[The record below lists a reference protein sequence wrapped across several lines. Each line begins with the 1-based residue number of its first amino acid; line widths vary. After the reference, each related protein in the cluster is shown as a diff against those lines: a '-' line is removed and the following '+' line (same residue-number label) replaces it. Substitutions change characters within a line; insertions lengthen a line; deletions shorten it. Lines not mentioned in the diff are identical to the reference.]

1 MSPRSDELNNGL
13 GQAVRCRAAADGRHS
28 TASHFEELVRAVDGG
43 AVFERRM
50 GGDPQRPSL
59 ALLHGVPVTS
69 TVFEPLAGALRVRVP
84 NPLIL
89 PDLPGL
95 GRSTVEGDVS
105 WSTQRFVLGAWLREQ
120 GSVVLVVH
128 DVSGPIALPLLE
140 DDSIDVRGVVLLNT
154 ILEPSTFRPIAAM
167 QLLRARGL
175 GALLAGVTPRWLYAR
190 GFRTIGLSHPERV
203 EAGMIDQLHAE
214 TFRRDGGRS
223 LHRAMRGFEL
233 DRATDRAIERGLAAR
248 DVPRLS
254 IWGAADPSLGEQ
266 RRNLAKLAPGSPV
279 EILPD
284 ARHFLMLDHA
294 EEIAEMLVAVGVERW

>member
-1 MSPRSDELNNGL
+1 MPLRSDEVDMKT
-13 GQAVRCRAAADGRHS
+13 GQVRGRDAADGRRS
-28 TASHFEELVRAVDGG
+28 TASHFEELVRVVEGG

-50 GGDPQRPSL
+50 RGNPQRPSL
-59 ALLHGVPVTS
+59 VLLHGVPVTS
-69 TVFEPLAGALRVRVP
+69 TVFDTLAHALRERVP
-84 NPLIL
+84 NPVIL

-95 GRSTVEGDVS
+95 GCSTLEGDVS
-105 WSTQRFVLGAWLREQ
+105 WSTQRFVVSSWLREL

-128 DVSGPIALPLLE
+128 DVSGPIALPLLA
-140 DDSIDVRGVVLLNT
+140 DDRIDVRGVVLLNT

-175 GALLAGVTPRWLYAR
+175 GVLLAGVTPRWLFAR
-190 GFRTIGLSHPERV
+190 GFRMIGLSHPERV
-203 EAGMIDQLHAE
+203 EAGLIDRLHAE

-254 IWGAADPSLGEQ
+254 IWGAADPSLGDQ
-266 RRNLAKLAPGSPV
+266 RRHLARLAPGSLV

-294 EEIAEMLVAVGVERW
+294 EEIAEMLVAAGVERW